1 MASLLKFE
9 DIMLIGSANAT
20 IIINITEKVRVLVKN
35 EANCNILIPLDL
47 IFERLSI
54 NEKRN
59 GTIIIFIDERI
70 IFNLLKI

>member
-1 MASLLKFE
+1 
-9 DIMLIGSANAT
+9 MLIGSADAT

-35 EANCNILIPLDL
+35 EANCNILILLDL